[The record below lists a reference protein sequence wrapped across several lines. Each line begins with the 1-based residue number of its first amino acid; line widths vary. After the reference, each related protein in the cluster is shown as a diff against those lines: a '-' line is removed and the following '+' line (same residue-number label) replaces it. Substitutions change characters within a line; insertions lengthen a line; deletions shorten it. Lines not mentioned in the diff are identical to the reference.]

1 MFHLAAQN
9 PDATMTLGQL
19 TRMVYLVVRA
29 LCVEQD
35 TEVQVHLCLIC
46 YFHLQQL
53 SLGPAQLCWPP
64 GSLPHG
70 LQLVPHLSCL
80 CKYPCHADQ
89 LIN

>member
-1 MFHLAAQN
+1 MMFHLAAQN

-46 YFHLQQL
+46 YFHLSNNPL
-53 SLGPAQLCWPP
+53 
-64 GSLPHG
+64 
-70 LQLVPHLSCL
+70 
-80 CKYPCHADQ
+80 
-89 LIN
+89 